1 MKAGGGVGRGLVR
14 QGGRV
19 DAWARVRPRER
30 DGDRGHTEEQ
40 GVVERGLEA
49 EKERERR
56 GEEG

>member
-1 MKAGGGVGRGLVR
+1 MKAGGEVGRGLVR

-19 DAWARVRPRER
+19 DAWARPRER

-40 GVVERGLEA
+40 GVVGRGLEA